1 MNVTGER
8 SKAIW
13 GAPGIEAPTLSD
25 SASTQI
31 AVIGA
36 GMAGLSV
43 AFELASAGKDVI
55 VIDRG
60 PIAGGMTARTTA
72 HLSSYSD
79 DGFRELIRMRGLDV
93 ARRWRESQS
102 AAISRIEA
110 VQTELDARCDFRR
123 LDGCLFLAPQTD
135 PGVIDSELVA
145 SAQVGLLAVRE
156 EGAPFAGCEASP
168 CLRFPDQAAFHPL
181 KYLQA
186 LAAAV
191 RRAGGRLFANSPA
204 LTVEEKGDHVEV
216 RTADGALITSDCA
229 VVATNAPINDRF
241 AIHAKQAPYRTYAAA
256 YEIPRGALP
265 DALYWDTLDPYHYV
279 RLQPGDGAFD
289 ILIVGG
295 EDHKTGECND
305 GQDRILALARWTR
318 GHIPQLGQEIARW
331 SGQVLEPSDYV
342 AFIGRNPGDKR
353 IYVATGDSG
362 QGITHGAV
370 AGLLIADLIL
380 KKENPWTEVYE
391 PSRKPLK
398 ALGEIVRENATA
410 AKNFA
415 GYLSPG
421 DRSSADDL
429 APGEGAILRR
439 GLSKVAAY
447 RRDDGSLSECAAIC
461 THLGCHVNW
470 NSFEQCWDCPC
481 HGSQFSPEGDVLNGP
496 ATEPLKKSGAQS

>member
-1 MNVTGER
+1 MNVAGER

-13 GAPGIEAPTLSD
+13 GAPLIDAPALAED
-25 SASTQI
+25 ISTQV
-31 AVIGA
+31 AVIGS

-55 VIDRG
+55 VLDRG

-79 DGFRELIRMRGLDV
+79 DGFRELIRMRGLDA

-110 VQTELDARCDFRR
+110 VQQQIDARCDFRR
-123 LDGCLFLAPQTD
+123 LDGYLFLAPATD
-135 PGVIDSELVA
+135 PSVIDVELVA
-145 SAQVGLLAVRE
+145 SAQVGLIAVRQD
-156 EGAPFAGCEASP
+156 GVPFAGCEATP

-181 KYLQA
+181 KYLKA

-191 RRAGGRLFANSPA
+191 KTAGGRLFANSPA
-204 LTVEEKGDHVEV
+204 LTVEERGDRVEISTQNGP
-216 RTADGALITSDCA
+216 RITCDHA

-256 YEIPRGALP
+256 FEIPRGSLA

-279 RLQPGDGAFD
+279 RLQPGEGEFD

-295 EDHKTGECND
+295 EDHKTGESND
-305 GQDRILALARWTR
+305 GNDRILALARWTR
-318 GHIPQLGQEIARW
+318 QLVPQLGQEITRW
-331 SGQVLEPSDYV
+331 SGQVLEPADYV

-370 AGLLIADLIL
+370 AGLLISDLVL
-380 KKENPWTEVYE
+380 GKENLWTEVYE

-398 ALGEIVRENATA
+398 AIGEIVKENATA
-410 AKNFA
+410 VKNFA
-415 GYLSPG
+415 GYVTAG
-421 DRSSADDL
+421 DKSSADEL

-447 RRDDGSLSECAAIC
+447 RRDDGSLSECAATC

-470 NSFEQCWDCPC
+470 NSFERCWDCPC
-481 HGSQFSPEGDVLNGP
+481 HGSQFSPEGEPLNGP
-496 ATEPLKKSGAQS
+496 ATTPLTKIGS